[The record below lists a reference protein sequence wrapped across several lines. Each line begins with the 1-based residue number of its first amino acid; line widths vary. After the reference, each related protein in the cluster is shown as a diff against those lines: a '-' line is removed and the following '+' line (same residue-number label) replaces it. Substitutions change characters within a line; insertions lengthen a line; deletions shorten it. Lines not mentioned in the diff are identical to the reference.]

1 MGEKRLYDLRAWRR
15 NSKAYLAAHPL
26 CAACET
32 AGKLTAATQVDHIV
46 PLKRGGN
53 RFDWDGL
60 QGLCDACHATKTLID
75 EQGKQRAGVS
85 VDGTPLS
92 PNHWWNRND

>member
-26 CAACET
+26 CATCEA
-32 AGKLTAATQVDHIV
+32 AGKLTPATQVDHIV
-46 PLKRGGN
+46 ALKRGGN
-53 RFDWDGL
+53 PWDWDGL
-60 QGLCDACHATKTLID
+60 QSQCDACHARKTFID
-75 EQGKQRAGVS
+75 ELGKQRVGVS

-92 PNHWWNRND
+92 PNHWWNT